1 MRRATFLLLSL
12 GLAGLGHAQTSQP
25 AQPAQTNAAYDLVI
39 KGGHV
44 IDPKNGVDA
53 VRDVAI
59 KDGKIAAVAADIPAA
74 QAAKVVNA
82 TGLYVTPG
90 LVDIHVHVYPGEKT
104 AYAGGPLSVPV
115 NAFAPRSCVTTVS
128 DAGSAG
134 WRNFDDFKS
143 RIVDKSKTRVTAFLN
158 IVGAGMA
165 GGDLEQNLADMDAK
179 ATGEFALKH
188 KGLIVG
194 IKSAHY
200 NGPEWDP
207 FTRSVN
213 AGNIAN
219 VPVMVD
225 FGSARVRT
233 IAELFDR
240 IFRPGD
246 IFSHAYAGG
255 TRGELVNG
263 KVNPAS
269 FRAQKKGIVFDIG
282 HGGGSFVWRTAVQSF
297 KEGFI
302 ADTISTDLH
311 VGSMNAGMK
320 DMTNVM
326 SKFLALGLP
335 LKTVIEKSTW
345 KPAQV
350 IKSEQYGHLSVGA
363 GADVAVL
370 RLDKGTF
377 GFLDQRSGLLNGS
390 QRIGCELTLRDG
402 NVVWDLNGMAGELWE
417 TQPPPAP
424 RTRPASAPSR

>member
-1 MRRATFLLLSL
+1 MRRLACFLLT
-12 GLAGLGHAQTSQP
+12 LAVAGVPYAQTTP
-25 AQPAQTNAAYDLVI
+25 PAYDLLI

-44 IDPKNGVDA
+44 IDPKNGIDA

-59 KDGKIAAVAADIPAA
+59 KDGKIAAVSADIPAA

-82 TGLYVTPG
+82 TGLYVAPG
-90 LVDIHVHVYPGEKT
+90 LLDIHVHVYPGEKT
-104 AYAGGPLSVPV
+104 AYAGGPLGVMV
-115 NAFAPRSCVTTVS
+115 DAFAPRSCVTTVS

-134 WRNFDDFKS
+134 WRNFDDFKT
-143 RIVDKSKTRVTAFLN
+143 RIVEKSKTRVTAFLN

-165 GGDLEQNLADMDAK
+165 GGDFEQNLADMDAK

-188 KGLIVG
+188 KGVIVG

-207 FTRSVN
+207 FTRSVE
-213 AGNIAN
+213 AGTIAN
-219 VPVMVD
+219 LPVMVD

-246 IFSHAYAGG
+246 IFTHAYAGG
-255 TRGELVNG
+255 TRGELIDG

-335 LKTVIEKSTW
+335 LKDVIAKSTW

-370 RLDKGTF
+370 RLDTGKF
-377 GFLDQRSGLLNGS
+377 GFQDQRAGLLNGT
-390 QRIGCELTLRDG
+390 QRLGCELTLRDG
-402 NVVWDLNGMAGELWE
+402 NVVWDLNGMAGEPWE
-417 TQPPPAP
+417 TQPPPTP
-424 RTRPASAPSR
+424 RTRPTNAPSR